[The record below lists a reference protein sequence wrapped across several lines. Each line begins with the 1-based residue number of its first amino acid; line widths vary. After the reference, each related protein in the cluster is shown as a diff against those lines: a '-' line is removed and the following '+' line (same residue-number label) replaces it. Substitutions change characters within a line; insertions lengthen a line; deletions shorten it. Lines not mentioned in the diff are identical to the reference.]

1 MRPKEPEREKEKGW
15 GGGEE
20 RDGDRQREKL
30 LLEGDL
36 EFIMMVLIILRF
48 IV

>member
-1 MRPKEPEREKEKGW
+1 MRPKEPEREKEKGA
-15 GGGEE
+15 GGEE